1 MTGQSQLIRPGF
13 VDQTARPEFIR
24 LAAIVFLTAMT
35 NQQAVILAVVW
46 QEAGF
51 SHADIGILLGVYGV
65 PLVLASLFSG
75 AAANRFGL
83 LPTVRLGAV
92 LTTFGLLSL
101 YFTHDSFAGSFASR
115 VVQGAGFAL
124 FHAPVMT
131 YGTTR
136 LTQDRFI
143 QLFGLLSAMA
153 PLPYAFGPVVAEY
166 LFHTFGPRAFF
177 LAGSV
182 PGLLALPLL
191 WTLRPVE
198 KAEPEVGGMRALVAS
213 GRVTLP
219 MIAACVFGSMFG
231 FVSAFMA
238 PVMLERGL
246 SIGAFFTSFT
256 LSIFIVRLGLLG
268 PLETI
273 DRRLVV
279 AGGAV
284 VLALGLTLA
293 ALAHSAPM
301 AIAAGLVFGMGH
313 SIGFPVLSA
322 WICDGTPPEAR
333 ATPLALFNATFFA
346 AIYLIALP
354 ASVSIARFGY
364 PPVMIATASTG
375 LLLAAGLVVAWYR
388 RFR

>member
-1 MTGQSQLIRPGF
+1 MTGHASVTPPGF
-13 VDQTARPEFIR
+13 VDEKARSEFVR
-24 LAAIVFLTAMT
+24 LAAIIFLTAMT

-75 AAANRFGL
+75 AVANRFGL
-83 LPTVRLGAV
+83 LNTVRLGAI

-101 YFTHDSFAGSFASR
+101 YATHASFAGSFASR
-115 VVQGAGFAL
+115 ILQGAGFAL

-166 LFHTFGPRAFF
+166 LFHAFGPHAFF

-182 PGLLALPLL
+182 PGLVALPLL
-191 WTLRPVE
+191 WTLRPIE
-198 KAEPEVGGMRALVAS
+198 KAAPEVGGMRSLFAS
-213 GRVTLP
+213 GRIVLP
-219 MIAACVFGSMFG
+219 MIAACVFGAMFG

-246 SIGAFFTSFT
+246 SIGGFFTSFT
-256 LSIFIVRLGLLG
+256 LSIFVVRLGLLG

-279 AGGAV
+279 AGGGI
-284 VLALGLTLA
+284 VLGLGLTLA
-293 ALAHSAPM
+293 ALATNLPM
-301 AIAAGLVFGMGH
+301 AIAAGAVFGLGH

-322 WICDGTPPEAR
+322 WICDGVPPEAR

-346 AIYLIALP
+346 AIYLVALP
-354 ASVSIARFGY
+354 ASLAIARFGY

-375 LLLAAGLVVAWYR
+375 LVLAVFLVVAWDR
-388 RFR
+388 RIR

>member
-1 MTGQSQLIRPGF
+1 MSGGASLTPPGF
-13 VDQTARPEFIR
+13 IDQQARSEFVR
-24 LAAIVFLTAMT
+24 LAAIIFLTAMT

-83 LPTVRLGAV
+83 LNTVRLGAF

-101 YFTHDSFAGSFASR
+101 YATHDSFAGSFASR
-115 VVQGAGFAL
+115 LLQGAGFAL

-182 PGLLALPLL
+182 PGLIALPLL
-191 WTLRPVE
+191 WMLRPIE
-198 KAEPEVGGMRALVAS
+198 KSAPEVGGLMALIRS
-213 GRVTLP
+213 GRIVLP
-219 MIAACVFGSMFG
+219 MIAACVFGAMFG

-256 LSIFIVRLGLLG
+256 LSIFVVRLGLLG

-279 AGGAV
+279 AGGGI
-284 VLALGLTLA
+284 VLGLGLTLA
-293 ALAHSAPM
+293 ALAWNIPM
-301 AIAAGLVFGMGH
+301 AIAAGMVFGLGH

-322 WICDGTPPEAR
+322 WICDGVPPEAR

-346 AIYLIALP
+346 AIYLVALP
-354 ASVSIARFGY
+354 ASLAIARFGY

-375 LLLAAGLVVAWYR
+375 LVLAVFLVMAWDR
-388 RFR
+388 RLR

>member
-1 MTGQSQLIRPGF
+1 MTGHASVTPPGF
-13 VDQTARPEFIR
+13 VDEKARSEFVR
-24 LAAIVFLTAMT
+24 LAAIIFLTAMT

-75 AAANRFGL
+75 AVANRFGL
-83 LPTVRLGAV
+83 LNTVRLGAI

-101 YFTHDSFAGSFASR
+101 YATHSSFAGSFASR
-115 VVQGAGFAL
+115 ILQGAGFAL

-166 LFHTFGPRAFF
+166 LFHTFGPHAFF

-182 PGLLALPLL
+182 PGLVALPLL
-191 WTLRPVE
+191 WTLRPIE
-198 KAEPEVGGMRALVAS
+198 KAAPEVGGMRSLFAT
-213 GRVTLP
+213 GRIVLP
-219 MIAACVFGSMFG
+219 MIAACVFGAMFG

-246 SIGAFFTSFT
+246 SIGGFFTSFT
-256 LSIFIVRLGLLG
+256 LSIFVVRLGLLG

-279 AGGAV
+279 AGGGI
-284 VLALGLTLA
+284 VLGLGLTLA
-293 ALAHSAPM
+293 ALATNLPM
-301 AIAAGLVFGMGH
+301 AIAAGAVFGLGH

-322 WICDGTPPEAR
+322 WICDGVPPEAR

-346 AIYLIALP
+346 AIYLVALP
-354 ASVSIARFGY
+354 ASLAIARFGY

-375 LLLAAGLVVAWYR
+375 LVLAVFLVVAWDR
-388 RFR
+388 RIR

>member
-1 MTGQSQLIRPGF
+1 MTGHASLTPPGF
-13 VDQTARPEFIR
+13 VDQKARSEFIR
-24 LAAIVFLTAMT
+24 LAAVIFLTAMT

-75 AAANRFGL
+75 AVANRFGL
-83 LPTVRLGAV
+83 LNTVRLGAL

-101 YFTHDSFAGSFASR
+101 YVTHASFAGSFASR
-115 VVQGAGFAL
+115 ILQGAGFAL

-166 LFHTFGPRAFF
+166 LFHTFGPHAFF
-177 LAGSV
+177 LAGSA

-191 WTLRPVE
+191 WTLRPIE
-198 KAEPEVGGMRALVAS
+198 KAAPEVGGMRSLFAS
-213 GRVTLP
+213 GRIVLP
-219 MIAACVFGSMFG
+219 MIAACVFGAMFG

-246 SIGAFFTSFT
+246 SIGGFFTSFT
-256 LSIFIVRLGLLG
+256 LSIFVVRLGLLG

-279 AGGAV
+279 AGGGI
-284 VLALGLTLA
+284 VLGLGLTLA
-293 ALAHSAPM
+293 ALAWNLPM
-301 AIAAGLVFGMGH
+301 AIAAGAVFGLGH

-322 WICDGTPPEAR
+322 WICDGVPPEAR

-346 AIYLIALP
+346 AIYLVALP
-354 ASVSIARFGY
+354 ASLAIARFGY

-375 LLLAAGLVVAWYR
+375 LVLAVFLVVAWDR
-388 RFR
+388 RMR